1 METALTKEP
10 FSTTCHSFETN
21 VLEGTKAM
29 QAQSVVYKPRGVCCT
44 RISYE
49 IRDGKLYNV
58 RFEGG
63 CHGNGQ
69 GLARLLEGMATAD
82 AQKRLSGITCESK
95 PTSCPDQLAR
105 SL

>member
-1 METALTKEP
+1 METR
-10 FSTTCHSFETN
+10 
-21 VLEGTKAM
+21 
-29 QAQSVVYKPRGVCCT
+29 SVKFRPQGVCCT

-49 IRDGKLYNV
+49 IRDGRLFNV

-69 GLARLLEGMATAD
+69 GLARLLEGMQAAE
-82 AQKRLSGITCESK
+82 AKERLRGIACESK

-105 SL
+105 SLERS